1 MITSIELFSRQLF
14 LSLIEREIEELD
26 CEIEKPCVSTKDQ
39 EERADDPKQRVKD
52 SVLRRN
58 MYRFILLKYIYTIS
72 LR

>member
-1 MITSIELFSRQLF
+1 MISREF
-14 LSLIEREIEELD
+14 EELD

-58 MYRFILLKYIYTIS
+58 ICISIYLVEIIFYISY
-72 LR
+72 L